1 MISAFAKAVAQL
13 RDRRIIHILLLS
25 LAVSAA
31 VFVALWIGVG
41 VLLANT
47 TLFQTGWLDSAIDVL
62 GGLATVVITWLLFPA
77 VVSATIGLFL
87 ENVAEEVERKHY
99 PHLPAVRHQG
109 MGEVI
114 AITLKFLTIIVV
126 LNILMLVFLLF
137 PPVFPFVFY
146 GINGYLLGREYFELV
161 GMRRLEPGSV
171 TNMRRQHRLTVFVTG
186 LVIAFL
192 LTVPFVNL
200 LAPIVGTAAM
210 VHVFERLRTSKGPS
224 GRSV

>member
-1 MISAFAKAVAQL
+1 LISAFAKAVAQL

-31 VFVALWIGVG
+31 VFVGLWVGVG

-47 TLFQTGWLDSAIDVL
+47 SLFQMGWLDNAIDVL

-99 PHLPAVRHQG
+99 PFLPPVRHQG

-114 AITLKFLTIIVV
+114 ALTVKFLALMLV
-126 LNILMLVFLLF
+126 LNIFVLFFLLV

-146 GINGYLLGREYFELV
+146 GVNGYLLGREYFELV

-171 TNMRRQHRLTVFVTG
+171 TNMRRQHRLTVFATG

-210 VHVFERLRTSKGPS
+210 VHVFERLRAS
-224 GRSV
+224 RDR